1 MATRKNDRAA
11 FDAQQIARA
20 KYFTACKFLGQGKY
34 DRREAP
40 TQDEA
45 ERIAREMGG
54 AMIYA
59 VTPENWS
66 IHIRNV

>member
-1 MATRKNDRAA
+1 MAKSKHARED

-40 TQDEA
+40 TQAEA
-45 ERIAREMGG
+45 ERIGREIGG